1 MDKRLQIILRKHK
14 SEQLYQ
20 THVSLF
26 GPKGKYCINRQDID
40 KFLEIYS
47 HVVADSSNLA
57 GVAEKPQPYIP
68 VLVDVDIKRKL
79 EEDEVEAPPIYT
91 LAHVKRLIE
100 LYQEVLRK
108 ILEDLQPEH
117 LYCILLQKKPY
128 LDIKNGESY
137 TKHGFHLHFPY
148 VFMNRLEQEN
158 HLISRIKDLVAKAK
172 VFEDLGFSDSA
183 SLIDTSYCK
192 VPWLMYG
199 GRKAAD
205 KDPYLVTKMYNDQCQ
220 EITLDQGLKEY
231 KIFDKDERPIEMK
244 KEVVFYLPRILSIV
258 PYGREICQLKAGLT
272 HPTGNA
278 RLKKKKKKTREEVR
292 DINFQENKDM
302 IRKLVN
308 MLGIHRAEDRNEWM
322 RIGWVLYNLGN
333 GCDEARDIWCDFSS
347 RCGEKYD
354 EDECHTQW
362 DRMVKK
368 DMSIGTLRHFA
379 SVDNPELYNELRCEQ
394 VKKYIHQSL
403 NGSHND
409 IARALYELYGTQFVC
424 ASMRHNIWYQFTN
437 HHWHEIEE
445 GVYLSQKISGEILDH
460 YTSLSQELFTK
471 LGSAADAGEKAMFE
485 QRIKALMKIV
495 NNLKSSPYKRNVM
508 RECKEVFYDGDFI
521 RKLNK
526 NPYLIGFRNG
536 VYDTRT
542 HSFREG
548 SPEDYISLQMAVE
561 YKRFEEDSIE
571 LNRIKDFITK
581 VFPDKS
587 VREYFIDTSSDVFV
601 GGNHSKIVQVWSGE
615 GDNAKS
621 ITQILFE
628 KMLGQYSVKLPTALI
643 VGKRTQSS
651 AACPELVRAG
661 NGVRFAVLQEP
672 DQKDVINIGILKEL
686 SGNDTFFARGL
697 FKEGGEITP
706 MFKLVLI
713 CNEPPQLPYGDKAVW
728 NRIRLIPFESTFC
741 DDAPD
746 TFEEQMQEKRFPK
759 DRAFQ
764 DKIPGMV
771 EAFAYY
777 LLEHRKHMKRKPE
790 PPKVKMATESYRKK
804 NDIYRQFIEEVT
816 IDDESKSLSLLEMY
830 GAFKDW
836 FKESL
841 PGHHIPVKNDVQ
853 IYFTKAWGEPG
864 RGVKWK
870 GKRLR
875 TIQDEV
881 EAGEAIIFEG
891 EDFVPNL

>member
-1 MDKRLQIILRKHK
+1 MDKRLQTILKKYK

-40 KFLEIYS
+40 KFLDIYS
-47 HVVADSSNLA
+47 QVVADSSNLA

-79 EEDEVEAPPIYT
+79 EEDETEASPIYT
-91 LAHVKRLIE
+91 LTHVKRLIE

-128 LDIKNGESY
+128 LDIKNGDSY

-172 VFEDLGFSDSA
+172 IFEDLGFSDSA

-220 EITLDQGLKEY
+220 EISLDQGLKEY
-231 KIFDKDERPIEMK
+231 KIFDKDERQIEMK

-258 PYGREICQLKAGLT
+258 PYGREICQLKAGLA

-322 RIGWVLYNLGN
+322 RIGWVLYNIGN

-508 RECKEVFYDGDFI
+508 RECKEVFYDGDFM

-561 YKRFEEDSIE
+561 YKRFEDDSIE

-741 DDAPD
+741 DDAPE
-746 TFEEQMQEKRFPK
+746 TFDEQMQEKRFPK
-759 DRAFQ
+759 DRSFQ

-875 TIQDEV
+875 TIQDDV
-881 EAGEAIIFEG
+881 EAGEAIVFED

>member
-1 MDKRLQIILRKHK
+1 MDKRLQTILKKYK

-40 KFLEIYS
+40 KFLDIYS
-47 HVVADSSNLA
+47 QVVADSSNLA

-79 EEDEVEAPPIYT
+79 EEDETEASPIYT
-91 LAHVKRLIE
+91 LTHVKRLIE

-128 LDIKNGESY
+128 LDIKNGDSY

-172 VFEDLGFSDSA
+172 IFEDLGFSDSA

-220 EITLDQGLKEY
+220 EISLDQGLKEY
-231 KIFDKDERPIEMK
+231 KIFDKDERQIEMK

-258 PYGREICQLKAGLT
+258 PYGREICQLKAGLA

-322 RIGWVLYNLGN
+322 RIGWVLYNIGN

-561 YKRFEEDSIE
+561 YKRFEDDSIE

-741 DDAPD
+741 DDAPE
-746 TFEEQMQEKRFPK
+746 TFDEQMQEKRFPK
-759 DRAFQ
+759 DRSFQ

-875 TIQDEV
+875 TIQDDV
-881 EAGEAIIFEG
+881 EAGEAIVFED

>member
-1 MDKRLQIILRKHK
+1 MDKRLQTILKKYK

-40 KFLEIYS
+40 KFLDIYS
-47 HVVADSSNLA
+47 QVIADSSNLA

-79 EEDEVEAPPIYT
+79 EDDETEASPIYT
-91 LAHVKRLIE
+91 LTHVKRLIE

-128 LDIKNGESY
+128 LDIKNGDSY

-172 VFEDLGFSDSA
+172 IFEDLGFSDSA

-220 EITLDQGLKEY
+220 EISLDQGLKEY
-231 KIFDKDERPIEMK
+231 KIFDKDERQIEMK

-258 PYGREICQLKAGLT
+258 PYGREICQLKAGLA

-322 RIGWVLYNLGN
+322 RIGWVLYNIGN

-445 GVYLSQKISGEILDH
+445 GVYLSRKISGEILDH

-508 RECKEVFYDGDFI
+508 RECKEVFYDGDFM

-561 YKRFEEDSIE
+561 YKRFEDDSIE

-746 TFEEQMQEKRFPK
+746 TFDEQMQEKRFPK
-759 DRAFQ
+759 DRSFQ

-875 TIQDEV
+875 TIQDDV
-881 EAGEAIIFEG
+881 EAGEAIVFED